1 MRNKH
6 ITRFGSPL
14 TRSGALYF
22 ASDQEGLIQMD
33 VDMELAKLHVNGVVI
48 TPVVKSLVLGNV
60 LQKEA
65 EYHNKVDQ
73 VGVPDKI
80 KTLFQIT
87 RKAKAEQYSRKLVLS
102 EYDLFL
108 LIHNC
113 TQIRLAHR
121 SKFKI
126 YVPDHLTVLDADRD
140 ELKVGNPK
148 LFLTKVRSGLLERRY
163 IHVHLF
169 EYGSDWHCFYFSH
182 DDIDPEDSNHWKYGC
197 HLHYVSHLWPNLE
210 KEQIWNCFDERSTE
224 ISGNLHIRF
233 SPFVFP
239 NPDEVAKNRQATGR
253 KPPPWAVIF
262 DPDLAPG
269 KGSVPVP
276 VAHMAT
282 RGLWVVKFSI
292 PDKPSRKD
300 G

>member
-60 LQKEA
+60 LQKKA

-113 TQIRLAHR
+113 TQIRLTHR

-126 YVPDHLTVLDADRD
+126 YVPDHLRVLDTDWS
-140 ELKVGNPK
+140 EPLKLDTLG
-148 LFLTKVRSGLLERRY
+148 
-163 IHVHLF
+163 
-169 EYGSDWHCFYFSH
+169 
-182 DDIDPEDSNHWKYGC
+182 
-197 HLHYVSHLWPNLE
+197 
-210 KEQIWNCFDERSTE
+210 
-224 ISGNLHIRF
+224 
-233 SPFVFP
+233 
-239 NPDEVAKNRQATGR
+239 
-253 KPPPWAVIF
+253 
-262 DPDLAPG
+262 
-269 KGSVPVP
+269 
-276 VAHMAT
+276 
-282 RGLWVVKFSI
+282 
-292 PDKPSRKD
+292 
-300 G
+300 